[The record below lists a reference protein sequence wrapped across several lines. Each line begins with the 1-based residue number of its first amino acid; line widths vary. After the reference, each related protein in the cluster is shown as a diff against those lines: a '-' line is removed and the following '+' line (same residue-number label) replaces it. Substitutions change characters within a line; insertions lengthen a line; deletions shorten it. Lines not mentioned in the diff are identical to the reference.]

1 MARRETAL
9 QSAHGRLRELIGSEF
24 LTGDKLPNERDLAD
38 RLEVSR
44 ATVREV
50 LGQLAA
56 EGMVTRTWGI
66 GTFVHGGAERVPVSL
81 SDVMA
86 LRDRITASGHRPTLQ
101 DAAVSRAS
109 APADCA
115 AVLGLEPDSP
125 VWRVDRLFAVDG
137 VPAAWIRDHLP
148 LRFDGR
154 DLDPS
159 GLVSIDLDMFEFLAD
174 ATGMPVRRA
183 EIELAAVPA
192 DEESTARL
200 DVSLGHPLISAT
212 QIGYGPG
219 GAALFHGHVT
229 VRTDVLTLRIS
240 RGEERAEPAPRAG
253 GVRPRRSADS

>member
-9 QSAHGRLRELIGSEF
+9 QAAHGRLRQLIGSEF
-24 LTGDKLPNERDLAD
+24 RSGEKLPNERDLAD
-38 RLEVSR
+38 RLEGSR

-56 EGMVTRTWGI
+56 EGVVTRTWGI
-66 GTFVHGGAERVPVSL
+66 GTFVHDDAERVPVSIG
-81 SDVMA
+81 DVTA
-86 LRDRITASGHRPTLQ
+86 LRDRITATGHRPTLQ
-101 DAAVSRAS
+101 DASVSRAKC
-109 APADCA
+109 PADCA
-115 AVLGLEPDSP
+115 RVLGLEPDSP

-159 GLVSIDLDMFEFLAD
+159 GLLSIDLDMFEFLAS

-183 EIELAAVPA
+183 EIELTAVLA
-192 DEESTARL
+192 DDEATERL
-200 DVSLGHPLISAT
+200 GVAVGHPLVTAT
-212 QIGYGPG
+212 QVGYGTG
-219 GAALFHGHVT
+219 GAALFHGHIT

-240 RGEERAEPAPRAG
+240 RGGAPEPAPPAG
-253 GVRPRRSADS
+253 

>member
-9 QSAHGRLRELIGSEF
+9 QAAHGRLRQLIGSEF
-24 LTGDKLPNERDLAD
+24 RSGEKLPNERDLAD

-56 EGMVTRTWGI
+56 EGVVTRTWGI
-66 GTFVHGGAERVPVSL
+66 GTFVHDDAERVPVSIG
-81 SDVMA
+81 DVTA
-86 LRDRITASGHRPTLQ
+86 LRDRITATGHRPTLQ
-101 DAAVSRAS
+101 DASVSRAKC
-109 APADCA
+109 PADCA
-115 AVLGLEPDSP
+115 RVLGLEPDSP

-159 GLVSIDLDMFEFLAD
+159 GLLSIDLDMFEFLAS

-183 EIELAAVPA
+183 EIELTAVLA
-192 DEESTARL
+192 DDEATERL
-200 DVSLGHPLISAT
+200 GVAVGHPLVTAT
-212 QIGYGPG
+212 QVGYGTG
-219 GAALFHGHVT
+219 GAALFHGHIT

-240 RGEERAEPAPRAG
+240 RGGAPEPAPPAG
-253 GVRPRRSADS
+253 

>member
-9 QSAHGRLRELIGSEF
+9 QAAHGRLRQLIGSEF
-24 LTGDKLPNERDLAD
+24 RSGEKLPNERDLAD

-50 LGQLAA
+50 LGQLAV
-56 EGMVTRTWGI
+56 EGVVTRTWGI
-66 GTFVHGGAERVPVSL
+66 GTFVHDDAERVPVSIG
-81 SDVMA
+81 DVTA
-86 LRDRITASGHRPTLQ
+86 LRDRITATGHRPTLQ
-101 DAAVSRAS
+101 DASVSRAKC
-109 APADCA
+109 PADCA
-115 AVLGLEPDSP
+115 RVLGLEPDSP

-159 GLVSIDLDMFEFLAD
+159 GLLSIDLDMFEFLAS

-183 EIELAAVPA
+183 EIELTAVLA
-192 DEESTARL
+192 DDEATERL
-200 DVSLGHPLISAT
+200 GVAVGHPLVTAT
-212 QIGYGPG
+212 QVGYGTG
-219 GAALFHGHVT
+219 GAALFHGHIT

-240 RGEERAEPAPRAG
+240 RGGEPEPAPPAG
-253 GVRPRRSADS
+253 

>member
-9 QSAHGRLRELIGSEF
+9 QAAHGRLRQLIGSEF
-24 LTGDKLPNERDLAD
+24 RSGEKLPNERDLAD

-56 EGMVTRTWGI
+56 EGVVTRTWGI
-66 GTFVHGGAERVPVSL
+66 GTFVHDDAERVPVSIG
-81 SDVMA
+81 DVTA
-86 LRDRITASGHRPTLQ
+86 LRDRITATGHRPTLQ
-101 DAAVSRAS
+101 DASVSRAKC
-109 APADCA
+109 PADCA
-115 AVLGLEPDSP
+115 RVLGLEPDSP

-159 GLVSIDLDMFEFLAD
+159 GLLSIDLDMFEFLAS

-183 EIELAAVPA
+183 EIELTAVLA
-192 DEESTARL
+192 DDEATERL
-200 DVSLGHPLISAT
+200 GVAIGHPLVTAT
-212 QIGYGPG
+212 QVGYGTG
-219 GAALFHGHVT
+219 GAALFHGHIT

-240 RGEERAEPAPRAG
+240 RGGEPESAPPAR
-253 GVRPRRSADS
+253 

>member
-9 QSAHGRLRELIGSEF
+9 QAAHGRLRQLIGSEF
-24 LTGDKLPNERDLAD
+24 RSGEKLPNERDLAD

-56 EGMVTRTWGI
+56 EGVVTRTWGI
-66 GTFVHGGAERVPVSL
+66 GTFVHDDAERVPVSIG
-81 SDVMA
+81 DVTA
-86 LRDRITASGHRPTLQ
+86 LRDRITATGHRPTLQ
-101 DAAVSRAS
+101 DASVSRAKC
-109 APADCA
+109 PADCA
-115 AVLGLEPDSP
+115 RVLGLEPDSP

-159 GLVSIDLDMFEFLAD
+159 GLLSIDLDMFEFLAS

-183 EIELAAVPA
+183 EIELTAVLA
-192 DEESTARL
+192 DDEATGRL
-200 DVSLGHPLISAT
+200 GVAVGHPLVTAT
-212 QIGYGPG
+212 QVGYGTG
-219 GAALFHGHVT
+219 GAALFHGHIT

-240 RGEERAEPAPRAG
+240 RGGAPEPAPPAG
-253 GVRPRRSADS
+253 

>member
-9 QSAHGRLRELIGSEF
+9 QAAHGRLRELIGSEF
-24 LTGDKLPNERDLAD
+24 RSGDKLPNERDLAD

-50 LGQLAA
+50 LGQLAV
-56 EGMVTRTWGI
+56 EGVVTRTWGI
-66 GTFVHGGAERVPVSL
+66 GTFVHDGAERVPVSIG
-81 SDVMA
+81 DVTA
-86 LRDRITASGHRPTLQ
+86 LRDRITASGHQPTLQ
-101 DAAVSRAS
+101 DAAVSRANC
-109 APADCA
+109 PADCA
-115 AVLGLEPDSP
+115 KVLGLEPNSP

-137 VPAAWIRDHLP
+137 VAAAWIRDHLP

-159 GLVSIDLDMFEFLAD
+159 GLVSIDLDMFEFLAS

-183 EIELAAVPA
+183 EIELSAVLA

-200 DVSLGHPLISAT
+200 GVAVGHPLVTAT
-212 QIGYGPG
+212 QIGYGTD
-219 GAALFHGHVT
+219 GAALFHGHIT

-240 RGEERAEPAPRAG
+240 RGVEPQPAR
-253 GVRPRRSADS
+253 

>member
-9 QSAHGRLRELIGSEF
+9 QAAHGRLRQLIGSEF
-24 LTGDKLPNERDLAD
+24 RSGEKLPNERDLAD

-56 EGMVTRTWGI
+56 EGVVTRTWGI
-66 GTFVHGGAERVPVSL
+66 GTFVHDDAERVPVSIG
-81 SDVMA
+81 DVTA
-86 LRDRITASGHRPTLQ
+86 LRDRITATGHRPTLQ
-101 DAAVSRAS
+101 DASVSRAKC
-109 APADCA
+109 PADCA
-115 AVLGLEPDSP
+115 RVLGLEPDSP

-159 GLVSIDLDMFEFLAD
+159 GLLSIDLDMFEFLAS

-183 EIELAAVPA
+183 EIELTAVLA
-192 DEESTARL
+192 DDEATERL
-200 DVSLGHPLISAT
+200 GVAIGHPLVTAT
-212 QIGYGPG
+212 QVGYGTG
-219 GAALFHGHVT
+219 GAALFHGHIT
-229 VRTDVLTLRIS
+229 VRTDVLTLRFC
-240 RGEERAEPAPRAG
+240 GG
-253 GVRPRRSADS
+253 GVP

>member
-1 MARRETAL
+1 MGRRETAL
-9 QSAHGRLRELIGSEF
+9 KAAHSRLRELIGSEF
-24 LTGDKLPNERDLAD
+24 QVGDKLPNERDLAD

-50 LGQLAA
+50 LGQLAG
-56 EGMVTRTWGI
+56 EGVVTRTWGI
-66 GTFVHGGAERVPVSL
+66 GTFVHDGVERVPVSIG
-81 SDVMA
+81 DVTA

-101 DAAVSRAS
+101 DAAVSRAKC
-109 APADCA
+109 PPGCA
-115 AVLGLEPDSP
+115 EVLGVAPDSP

-159 GLVSIDLDMFEFLAD
+159 GLLSIDLDMFEFLAS

-183 EIELAAVPA
+183 EIELVAVLA
-192 DEESTARL
+192 DEEATTRL
-200 DVSLGHPLISAT
+200 DVPLGHPLVTAT
-212 QIGYGPG
+212 QIGYGVG
-219 GAALFHGHVT
+219 DVALFHGHFT

-240 RGEERAEPAPRAG
+240 RGGQPEPAR
-253 GVRPRRSADS
+253 

>member
-9 QSAHGRLRELIGSEF
+9 QAAHGRLRELIGSEF
-24 LTGDKLPNERDLAD
+24 RSGDKLPNERDLAE

-56 EGMVTRTWGI
+56 EGVVTRTWGI
-66 GTFVHGGAERVPVSL
+66 GTFVHDGAERVPVSI
-81 SDVMA
+81 SDVTA

-101 DAAVSRAS
+101 DAAVSRATC
-109 APADCA
+109 PADCA
-115 AVLGLEPDSP
+115 KVLGLEPDSP

-148 LRFDGR
+148 LSFDGR

-159 GLVSIDLDMFEFLAD
+159 GLVSIDLDMFEFLAS
-174 ATGMPVRRA
+174 ATGMPVCRA
-183 EIELAAVPA
+183 EIELAAVLA

-200 DVSLGHPLISAT
+200 GVTLGHPLITAT
-212 QIGYGPG
+212 QIGYGSS
-219 GAALFHGHVT
+219 GAALFHGHFT
-229 VRTDVLTLRIS
+229 VRTDVLTLKIS
-240 RGEERAEPAPRAG
+240 RGGSPQPTR
-253 GVRPRRSADS
+253 

>member
-9 QSAHGRLRELIGSEF
+9 QAAHGRLRQLIGSEF
-24 LTGDKLPNERDLAD
+24 RSGEKLPNERDLAD

-56 EGMVTRTWGI
+56 EGVVTRTWGI
-66 GTFVHGGAERVPVSL
+66 GTFVHDDAERVPVSIG
-81 SDVMA
+81 DVTA
-86 LRDRITASGHRPTLQ
+86 LRDRITATGHRPTLQ
-101 DAAVSRAS
+101 DASVSRAKC
-109 APADCA
+109 PADCA
-115 AVLGLEPDSP
+115 RVLGLEPGSP

-159 GLVSIDLDMFEFLAD
+159 GLLSIDLDMFEFLAS

-183 EIELAAVPA
+183 EIELTAVLA
-192 DEESTARL
+192 DDEATERL
-200 DVSLGHPLISAT
+200 GVAVGHPLVTAT
-212 QIGYGPG
+212 QVGYGTG
-219 GAALFHGHVT
+219 GAALFHGHIT

-240 RGEERAEPAPRAG
+240 RGGAPESAPPAG
-253 GVRPRRSADS
+253 